1 MSDLINVGFGNIVN
15 MDRVI
20 AIVSSDSAPAK
31 RTVKNA
37 RAQGLAIDATHG
49 RKAKAVIVMENSQV
63 VLSALAP
70 ETLYQRAS
78 GNAQMEKSDAKDQ

>member
-1 MSDLINVGFGNIVN
+1 MSDLVNVGFGNIVN

-37 RAQGLAIDATHG
+37 RLQGLAIDATHG
-49 RKAKAVIVMENSQV
+49 RKAKAVIVMENSQI

-70 ETLYQRAS
+70 ETLYQRVTRQPDPP
-78 GNAQMEKSDAKDQ
+78 GQNDP

>member
-1 MSDLINVGFGNIVN
+1 MSDLVNVGFGNIVN

-37 RAQGLAIDATHG
+37 RLQGLAIDATHG
-49 RKAKAVIVMENSQV
+49 RKAKAVIVMENSQI

-70 ETLYQRAS
+70 ETLYQRAARQPDPP
-78 GNAQMEKSDAKDQ
+78 GQNDP

>member
-37 RAQGLAIDATHG
+37 KLSGLAIDATHG
-49 RKAKAVIVMENSQV
+49 RKAKAVIVMENNQV

-70 ETLYQRAS
+70 ETLFQRVT
-78 GNAQMEKSDAKDQ
+78 QETEKNDAKDQ